1 MIYNNMWINIIA
13 VIIGLVGLVGCFLP
27 VLPGPPISWGALLL
41 LYFFGN
47 GEMSLRFLLIWLG
60 VTIIV
65 TILDYVVP
73 AQFTRVTGGS
83 KAAGRGSMIGLLV
96 GLIFFP
102 PWGMLI
108 GAFLGALLAE
118 VLVNRTPV
126 ADSVKHAL
134 GSFLGF
140 LAGTFCK
147 FVSSALMFWYMFRF
161 FN

>member
-1 MIYNNMWINIIA
+1 MWINIIA

-60 VTIIV
+60 ITIIV
-65 TILDYVVP
+65 TILDYIVP

-83 KAAGRGSMIGLLV
+83 KAAGRGSLAGLIA

-102 PWGMLI
+102 PWGMI
-108 GAFLGALLAE
+108 AGAFLGALLAE
-118 VLVNRTPV
+118 VLVNRSSI
-126 ADSVKHAL
+126 ADSVKPAF

-140 LAGTFCK
+140 LTGTFLK
-147 FVSSALMFWYMFRF
+147 FVSSAMMFWYMFRF

>member
-1 MIYNNMWINIIA
+1 MWWINVIA
-13 VIIGLVGLVGCFLP
+13 IIIGVVGIIGCFLP
-27 VLPGPPISWGALLL
+27 VLPGPPISWSALLL

-47 GEMSLRFLLIWLG
+47 GEMSLKFLLIWLG
-60 VTIIV
+60 ITIVV
-65 TILDYVVP
+65 TILDYIVP

-83 KAAGRGSMIGLLV
+83 KAAGRGSMVGLIA

-118 VLVNRTPV
+118 VLINRTSV
-126 ADSVKHAL
+126 AYSVKPAA

-140 LAGTFCK
+140 LAGTFLK

>member
-1 MIYNNMWINIIA
+1 MWINIIA

-60 VTIIV
+60 VTVLV
-65 TILDYVVP
+65 TVLDYIVP

-83 KAAGRGSMIGLLV
+83 KAAGRGSMV
-96 GLIFFP
+96 GLIAGLVFFP
-102 PWGMLI
+102 PWGMI
-108 GAFLGALLAE
+108 AGAFLGALLAE
-118 VLVNRTPV
+118 ILVNRSSI
-126 ADSVKHAL
+126 ADSVKPAL
-134 GSFLGF
+134 GSFFGF
-140 LAGTFCK
+140 LTGTFLK

>member
-1 MIYNNMWINIIA
+1 MWWINVIA
-13 VIIGLVGLVGCFLP
+13 VIIALAGIIGCFLP
-27 VLPGPPISWGALLL
+27 VIPGPPLSWGARLL

-47 GEMSLRFLLIWLG
+47 GEMSLKFLLIWLG
-60 VTIIV
+60 ITIFVTV
-65 TILDYVVP
+65 LDYIVP
-73 AQFTRVTGGS
+73 AQFTRITGGS
-83 KAAGRGSMIGLLV
+83 KAAGRGSMVGLIA

-118 VLVNRTPV
+118 VLVNRTAL
-126 ADSVKHAL
+126 ADSVKPAA

-140 LAGTFCK
+140 LCGTFIK
-147 FVSSALMFWYMFRF
+147 LVSSALMFWYMFRF

>member
-1 MIYNNMWINIIA
+1 MWINIIA

-60 VTIIV
+60 ITIVV
-65 TILDYVVP
+65 TILDYIVP

-83 KAAGRGSMIGLLV
+83 KAAGRGSLAGLIA

-102 PWGMLI
+102 PWGMI
-108 GAFLGALLAE
+108 AGAFLGALLAE
-118 VLVNRTPV
+118 VLVNRSSI
-126 ADSVKHAL
+126 ADSVKPAF

-140 LAGTFCK
+140 LTGTFLK

>member
-1 MIYNNMWINIIA
+1 MWINIIA
-13 VIIGLVGLVGCFLP
+13 VIIGLIGIVGCFLP

-60 VTIIV
+60 ITIIV

-118 VLVNRTPV
+118 VLVNRSSI
-126 ADSVKHAL
+126 ADSVKPAL

-140 LAGTFCK
+140 LAGTFFK

>member
-1 MIYNNMWINIIA
+1 MWINIIA

-60 VTIIV
+60 ITIVV
-65 TILDYVVP
+65 TILDYIVP

-83 KAAGRGSMIGLLV
+83 KAAGRGSMVGLLV
-96 GLIFFP
+96 GLVFFP
-102 PWGMLI
+102 PWGMI
-108 GAFLGALLAE
+108 AGAFLGALLAE
-118 VLVNRTPV
+118 VLVNRSSI
-126 ADSVKHAL
+126 ADSVKPAF

-140 LAGTFCK
+140 LTGTFLK

>member
-1 MIYNNMWINIIA
+1 MWINIIA

-27 VLPGPPISWGALLL
+27 VLQGPPISWGALLL

-47 GEMSLRFLLIWLG
+47 GEMSLRFLLIWLA
-60 VTIIV
+60 VTVVV
-65 TILDYVVP
+65 TILDYIVP

-83 KAAGRGSMIGLLV
+83 KAAGRGSMVGLLV
-96 GLIFFP
+96 GLVFFP
-102 PWGMLI
+102 PWGMI
-108 GAFLGALLAE
+108 AGAFLGALLAE
-118 VLVNRTPV
+118 VLVNRSSI
-126 ADSVKHAL
+126 ADSVKPAF

-140 LAGTFCK
+140 LTGTFLK